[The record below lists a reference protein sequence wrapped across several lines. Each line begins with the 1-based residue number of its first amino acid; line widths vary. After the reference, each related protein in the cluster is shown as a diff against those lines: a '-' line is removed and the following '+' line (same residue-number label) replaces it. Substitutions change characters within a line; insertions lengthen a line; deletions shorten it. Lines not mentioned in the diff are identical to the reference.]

1 MSATTSRPGHI
12 GPRKD
17 PAVAR
22 ALGRSRHRKDLLI
35 RAFCI
40 AATLLGALAGG
51 ALVFQTPE
59 WQVLSSPEVSVL
71 GGAGAGAVAGRAI
84 PDWLALDFAVPITFI
99 ALIAPALRDLAHV
112 AAAVTAVVAALAL
125 AGLPYSSG
133 LLVAALLGMG
143 AGALV
148 EARRAGRQP

>member
-1 MSATTSRPGHI
+1 M
-12 GPRKD
+12 
-17 PAVAR
+17 
-22 ALGRSRHRKDLLI
+22 
-35 RAFCI
+35 
-40 AATLLGALAGG
+40 
-51 ALVFQTPE
+51 
-59 WQVLSSPEVSVL
+59 
-71 GGAGAGAVAGRAI
+71 
-84 PDWLALDFAVPITFI
+84 PITFI
-99 ALIAPALRDLAHV
+99 ALVAPALRDLAHV